1 MNRYECVLMALG
13 LFSLH
18 IDAQN
23 IQNVD
28 SIPELNEVLVT
39 GYRTISRERAA
50 GSYDIVNSKE
60 IEKRHTLSTS
70 SILDGIVAGMQGSR
84 MDEEE
89 QNLQFEVQEQCMQ
102 TNYH

>member
-28 SIPELNEVLVT
+28 SIPELNEVWLQVI
-39 GYRTISRERAA
+39 GQYH
-50 GSYDIVNSKE
+50 VKE
-60 IEKRHTLSTS
+60 QQEVM
-70 SILDGIVAGMQGSR
+70 IL
-84 MDEEE
+84 
-89 QNLQFEVQEQCMQ
+89 
-102 TNYH
+102 